1 MCRSTAARTTAWL
14 AAISTKPAATGFRI
28 SGGDR
33 KTLTAAENYADNNYI
48 HHVGVFYK
56 QGVGIA
62 LNGVGNRAS
71 HNLIHDGPR
80 MGIMFSGNN
89 LRIEYNHIRHM
100 NLETEDTGAVYTGG
114 RDWISSRGTVI
125 LGNYFH
131 DILGYGREGDKW
143 VSPHFAWGVYLDD
156 NAGGVDVIGNL
167 VVRCP
172 RAGLHLH
179 NARDTKIENNIFVE
193 SRLQQIEYSGWTKDH
208 PYWQN
213 HLKTMIEGYELVA
226 DQPAWKSMRNMHIH
240 PKDAV
245 LPDGK
250 IMTGNVFRKNI
261 VCYRN
266 AEAKLFSF
274 RNLPFD
280 HYESDYNLVWHFG
293 QPLVT
298 GQSKAGKAVS
308 DNLVANPGFEL
319 GKPGALPNDWT
330 WQMRPAESQ
339 AAWVAGDAA
348 QGERALCMTG
358 GLGKEKN
365 GRDYHPQV
373 VGSEFAAKPGQ
384 SYRLTAKVKADK
396 AGAKASIMLQ
406 SYVANVY
413 FWGSSP
419 NELTAGTGWT
429 DCEFVFRVPAPGER
443 NYHEQMKQFRVR
455 IDFREPAGTLWV
467 DDVRLHEVEM
477 LDEWASWQALG
488 FDQHSLVAD
497 PLFVDPDH
505 DDYRLK
511 PESPALKLGFF
522 PIPLDR
528 IGPYQDELRATWPI
542 VEAEGA
548 REKPL
553 SP

>member
-1 MCRSTAARTTAWL
+1 VSIEGGRRNGVVGCDIFEIGSHGVA
-14 AAISTKPAATGFRI
+14 I

-62 LNGVGNRAS
+62 LDGVGNRAS

-179 NARDTKIENNIFVE
+179 NGRDNKIENNIFVE
-193 SRLQQIEYSGWTKDH
+193 SRLQQIEYNGWTRDH
-208 PYWQN
+208 PYWKS
-213 HLKTMIEGYELVA
+213 HFKTMVEGYEMA
-226 DQPAWKSMRNMHIH
+226 ANQPAWRKMRNMHIH

-250 IMTGNVFRKNI
+250 IMSGNEFHKNI
-261 VCYRN
+261 IYYRN
-266 AEAKLFSF
+266 PDAKLFSF
-274 RNLPFD
+274 HNVPFD
-280 HYESDYNLVWHFG
+280 HYQSDYNLAWHAG
-293 QPLVT
+293 LPLLT
-298 GQSKAGKAVS
+298 GQTRAGKMM
-308 DNLVANPGFEL
+308 DQ
-319 GKPGALPNDWT
+319 W
-330 WQMRPAESQ
+330 
-339 AAWVAGDAA
+339 AAW
-348 QGERALCMTG
+348 
-358 GLGKEKN
+358 
-365 GRDYHPQV
+365 
-373 VGSEFAAKPGQ
+373 
-384 SYRLTAKVKADK
+384 
-396 AGAKASIMLQ
+396 
-406 SYVANVY
+406 
-413 FWGSSP
+413 
-419 NELTAGTGWT
+419 
-429 DCEFVFRVPAPGER
+429 
-443 NYHEQMKQFRVR
+443 
-455 IDFREPAGTLWV
+455 
-467 DDVRLHEVEM
+467 
-477 LDEWASWQALG
+477 QAMG
-488 FDQHSLVAD
+488 FDRHSLVAD
-497 PLFVDPDH
+497 PRFVDPDK
-505 DDYRLK
+505 DDYRLR
-511 PESPALKLGFF
+511 PDSPAFKLGFR
-522 PIPLDR
+522 PIPVER
-528 IGPYQDELRATWPI
+528 IGPYRHELRASWPI

-553 SP
+553 IPADKR